1 MPQTQCVVEG
11 SFHIQKIRE
20 RAVTL
25 QNKLAQRG
33 REAAL
38 KDVQLQQIQQE
49 NEQLKQQLAAQQTQ
63 TAPRFDPN
71 QNPNQNPNPNPTDQN
86 TYTDQGTMGTD
97 EEARAMQQMQ
107 QENAQLRQQLGNMQA
122 TQGNFIDQLSD
133 DPEMRLQQFQYN
145 QSLLRDALLE
155 FHGVETERQDRERHQ
170 QNVNRYT
177 SIGIDNETAA
187 QLVQLDNDAIENPDA
202 LVESKQLFSHALSK
216 AEQLAQAREQQL
228 RDRQTVAQPNGQ
240 GAPPP
245 QSTTETSAIQKEVER
260 IKALPD
266 NEARMD
272 ALEEIEQKHDQEYV
286 QRFFE
291 YFQW

>member
-1 MPQTQCVVEG
+1 M
-11 SFHIQKIRE
+11 
-20 RAVTL
+20 RA
-25 QNKLAQRG
+25 
-33 REAAL
+33 
-38 KDVQLQQIQQE
+38 
-49 NEQLKQQLAAQQTQ
+49 QQL
-63 TAPRFDPN
+63 
-71 QNPNQNPNPNPTDQN
+71 
-86 TYTDQGTMGTD
+86 
-97 EEARAMQQMQ
+97 
-107 QENAQLRQQLGNMQA
+107 
-122 TQGNFIDQLSD
+122 
-133 DPEMRLQQFQYN
+133 QYN

-170 QNVNRYT
+170 QSVNRYT
-177 SIGIDNETAA
+177 TLGIDDETAA
-187 QLVQLDNDAIENPDA
+187 QLVQLDNDGIENPQA
-202 LVESKQLFSHALSK
+202 LVESKQLFSHAMSK

-245 QSTTETSAIQKEVER
+245 QSTTETSAIQKEVKR